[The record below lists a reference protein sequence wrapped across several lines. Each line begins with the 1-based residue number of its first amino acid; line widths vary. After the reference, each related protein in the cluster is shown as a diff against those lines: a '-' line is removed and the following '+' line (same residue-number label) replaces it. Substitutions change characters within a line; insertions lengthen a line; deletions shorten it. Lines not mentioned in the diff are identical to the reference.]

1 MSLSYDSDLSERV
14 IGSAI
19 EVHRHLGPGLLE
31 SAYEECLCFELKQFG
46 IEHRRQVPLPVIYK
60 DVRLDCGYR
69 MDIVVERALVL
80 EISAARDRSRPRAW
94 RSPILATTSTAR
106 KSRSSAPTIRTSPMS
121 AARSLG
127 SGTTMTASMRSS
139 TCRPRAL
146 RLPCRMSPASARR
159 CF

>member
-69 MDIVVERALVL
+69 MDIVVERAVVL
-80 EISAARDRSRPRAW
+80 EIKAIDRLTPVHEAQ
-94 RSPILATTSTAR
+94 I
-106 KSRSSAPTIRTSPMS
+106 
-121 AARSLG
+121 
-127 SGTTMTASMRSS
+127 
-139 TCRPRAL
+139 
-146 RLPCRMSPASARR
+146 PASATA
-159 CF
+159 